1 MSANQLQAMP
11 ESSQASLKHIRG
23 GMRRHLLVGGIAFVA
38 IVFGLGGM
46 AATFDFAGAVATQGR
61 LVVNS
66 SVKKV
71 QHVTGGTVTELK
83 VKDGDHVK
91 AGDLLIRLDPT
102 LAAANLAIYS
112 KGLDEIAVRKTRLQA
127 ERDGLE
133 KLTFPE
139 DVVARSNEPAVAEL
153 IKIETSQFESR
164 RAARLGQQDQLRK
177 KIAELDQQAVG
188 IVAQQEFGQAPGE
201 VHQGRARRPAF
212 PEQAAGPGRPHERG
226 RAAGRPV

>member
-112 KGLDEIAVRKTRLQA
+112 KGLDEIAVRKTRLEA

-133 KLTFPE
+133 KLIFPA
-139 DVVARSNEPAVAEL
+139 DVLARSNEPAVAEL
-153 IKIETSQFESR
+153 IKIETEPVRIAPRGAPRPAGPAAQEDRRARPAGRRHR
-164 RAARLGQQDQLRK
+164 RAAGL
-177 KIAELDQQAVG
+177 
-188 IVAQQEFGQAPGE
+188 GQAPGE
-201 VHQGRARRPAF
+201 VHQGRTRRPAF

>member
-1 MSANQLQAMP
+1 MSAKQQLPAIP
-11 ESSQASLKHIRG
+11 ELSQASLKHIRG
-23 GMRRHLLVGGIAFVA
+23 GMRRHLLVGGVAFFA

-127 ERDGLE
+127 ERDGLD
-133 KLTFPE
+133 KLTFTE
-139 DVVARSNEPAVAEL
+139 DVLARANEPAVAEL
-153 IKIETSQFESR
+153 IKIETTQFEFAPR
-164 RAARLGQQDQLRK
+164 RAPGPAGPAAQEDRRAR
-177 KIAELDQQAVG
+177 AAVG
-188 IVAQQEFGQAPGE
+188 RHRRTAGT
-201 VHQGRARRPAF
+201 RSSARRSSP
-212 PEQAAGPGRPHERG
+212 
-226 RAAGRPV
+226 RASSTGCVR